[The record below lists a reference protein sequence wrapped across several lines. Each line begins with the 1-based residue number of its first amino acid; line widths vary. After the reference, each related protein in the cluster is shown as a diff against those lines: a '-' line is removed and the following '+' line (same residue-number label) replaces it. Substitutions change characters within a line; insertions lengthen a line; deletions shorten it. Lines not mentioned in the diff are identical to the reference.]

1 MPPITASAERDIAA
15 PADRLYRIIADYQRH
30 HPHILPPQVTDL
42 IVEEGGVGAGTIIRF
57 NVTLAG
63 STRTNR
69 ARIEEPEPGR
79 VLVEQDLESDLATTF
94 TVTPAGDGS
103 RVRIETAWTPSGLRG
118 FIEKLMAP
126 RMLRR
131 VYIEELALLER
142 YAQQHADA

>member
-1 MPPITASAERDIAA
+1 MPPVTASAEREIAA
-15 PADRLYRIIADYQRH
+15 PADRLYRIIADYERH

-94 TVTPAGDGS
+94 TVTPAGTGA

-126 RMLRR
+126 PMLRR
-131 VYIEELALLER
+131 VYLAELALLER
-142 YAQQHADA
+142 YAQEQVHA